1 MKRPRTIFGPF
12 VLAAMLG
19 IGFALGRMDRPAPP
33 TTPAPAQQ
41 ETAETTVRLEPPRA
55 AAGER
60 IFKSTAT
67 TQQRLRA
74 RLMIPVAGVTRDE
87 LRDTWGHARSEGRTH
102 QGIDIMAPEGAAV
115 VAVADGRIAKFHD
128 SVRGGVGI
136 YQFDH
141 SGRFVFFYGHLS
153 ARAAGLLEG
162 DEVRQGQT
170 IGYVGMTGNAPVPH
184 LHFEVQRM
192 GDQQRWYRAE
202 AFNPYPLLMTGAPP
216 A

>member
-12 VLAAMLG
+12 LVVALLA
-19 IGFALGRMDRPAPP
+19 IGFALGRIEQYPAEPEQG
-33 TTPAPAQQ
+33 ADA
-41 ETAETTVRLEPPRA
+41 TATELA
-55 AAGER
+55 AAEEVAPTSAPYR
-60 IFKSTAT
+60 VSKRADAV
-67 TQQRLRA
+67 QQRLRA
-74 RLMIPVAGVTRDE
+74 RLIIPVEGVTREE
-87 LRDTWGHARSEGRTH
+87 LLNTWGDARSEGRTH
-102 QGIDIMAPEGAAV
+102 EGIDIMAPQGAAV

-141 SGRFVFFYGHLS
+141 TEQFVFYYGHLS

-162 DEVRQGQT
+162 DNVRQGQT

-192 GDQQRWYRAE
+192 DADKRWYRAE
-202 AFNPYPLLMTGAPP
+202 AFNPYPLLMTGSPP

>member
-12 VLAAMLG
+12 VVVALLS
-19 IGFALGRMDRPAPP
+19 IGFALGRIEDYGPAEPV
-33 TTPAPAQQ
+33 APDGVSEGLAAP
-41 ETAETTVRLEPPRA
+41 ESAEATSATHRVSKSATPPR
-55 AAGER
+55 
-60 IFKSTAT
+60 
-67 TQQRLRA
+67 QRVRA

-87 LRDTWGHARSEGRTH
+87 LRDTWGAARSEGRTH
-102 QGIDIMAPEGAAV
+102 QGIDIVAPEGAVV

-141 SGRFVFFYGHLS
+141 TGQFVFYYGHLS

-162 DEVRQGQT
+162 DQVRQGQT
-170 IGYVGMTGNAPVPH
+170 IGYVGMTGNAPAPH

-202 AFNPYPLLMTGAPP
+202 AFNPYPLLMSGAPP